1 MLCENFKS
9 LYELFDSNLKN
20 PNNELFDFNKDNL
33 SKVYFYTMTL
43 IDGNIFPLLILLIFK
58 YISIN
63 F

>member
-1 MLCENFKS
+1 MMCENFKS

-43 IDGNIFPLLILLIFK
+43 IDGNIFLLIIFLIF
-58 YISIN
+58 
-63 F
+63 